1 VDRAE
6 WWLHKSEAECFERC
20 VSELAADLGARS
32 EPRKAR
38 A

>member
-1 VDRAE
+1 M
-6 WWLHKSEAECFERC
+6 HKVEAECFERC
-20 VSELAADLGARS
+20 VSELAADLGARN